1 MVWPGG
7 SSGHRQVFQGSQT
20 RMDHQNGGTILH
32 RARFYAVA
40 TKFLGTIRLVSVTAG
55 FEAQEKHA
63 RVLLAHR
70 SPERH
75 SLAAKHRTQCALV
88 LHRAS
93 RTWAR
98 ILFQSIFAPGSA
110 LFVTAWCS
118 TGLS

>member
-1 MVWPGG
+1 
-7 SSGHRQVFQGSQT
+7 
-20 RMDHQNGGTILH
+20 MDHQNGRTVLH
-32 RARFYAVA
+32 RTWFFAFA
-40 TKFLGTIRLVSVTAG
+40 TKFLGKIGFISAAAG

-118 TGLS
+118 AGLS